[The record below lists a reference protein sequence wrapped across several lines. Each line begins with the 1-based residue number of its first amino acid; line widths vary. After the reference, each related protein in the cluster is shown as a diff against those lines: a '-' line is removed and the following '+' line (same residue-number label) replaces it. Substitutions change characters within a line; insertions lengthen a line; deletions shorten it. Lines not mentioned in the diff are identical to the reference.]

1 MKDNKKVIGRLEAS
15 LTAISFGFLGV
26 FGKWSFAIGFS
37 VGELMAYRFLTAA
50 LILWGFA
57 LLFKRQLI
65 KIPLKQIGIF
75 ALLGVFGYGMMS
87 ITYLTAIQGLSI
99 STAVLILYTYP
110 FWVMLISHFFTT
122 NKITKKEV
130 SCLLMAACG
139 LGLLLGGHI
148 EVRELWA
155 VGSALLS
162 AVLYSIYIVLSE
174 KNQNGTHPLVSS
186 LYVISFGALALLFFF
201 RPSLPAVASFSQYQL
216 FLILGIALL
225 CTVLPLTLE
234 LSALQ
239 KIKSSEF
246 SLLMMLEPVSAVSLG
261 VIVFG
266 ERLEPVQ
273 IIGALTILF
282 ALMLRFNKTAKISEA
297 TN

>member
-1 MKDNKKVIGRLEAS
+1 MNDNKKVIGRLEAS
-15 LTAISFGFLGV
+15 LTAFSFGFLGV
-26 FGKWSFAIGFS
+26 FGKWSFATGFS

-50 LILWGFA
+50 LILWAFT
-57 LLFKRQLI
+57 LLFKRSLI

-75 ALLGVFGYGMMS
+75 ALLGIFGYGMMS
-87 ITYLTAIQGLSI
+87 ITYLTAIKGLSI

-110 FWVMLISHFFTT
+110 FWVMLISHFFTD

-130 SCLLMAACG
+130 LCLILAVCG

-148 EVRELWA
+148 EVKEMFA
-155 VGSALLS
+155 VGAALLS
-162 AVLYSIYIVLSE
+162 AVIYSIYIVLSE

-186 LYVISFGALALLFFF
+186 LYIISFGALNLLFFF
-201 RPSLPAVASFSQYQL
+201 RPNVLAISAFSDYQV
-216 FLILGIALL
+216 FLILGIALI

-261 VIVFG
+261 VIFFG
-266 ERLEPVQ
+266 EKFEPVQ
-273 IIGALTILF
+273 IVGALTILL
-282 ALMLRFNKTAKISEA
+282 ALGLRFKKVM
-297 TN
+297 